1 MVKLMQVIGVENFKR
16 EFANSPRILSYLEA
30 YFSDELN
37 AEDWTLLSD
46 SADESSFSLRDWVES
61 LIVVGHW
68 LDAHSKEL
76 SFEDQ
81 IGYISCAGDSAGAGT
96 NLEHLPA
103 LVESML
109 EQYGCERAEP
119 RNT

>member
-1 MVKLMQVIGVENFKR
+1 MQVIGVENFKR

-30 YFSDELN
+30 YFSDRSN
-37 AEDWTLLSD
+37 AEDWTLLTD

-81 IGYISCAGDSAGAGT
+81 IGYICCAGDSAGAGT

-119 RNT
+119 RNI